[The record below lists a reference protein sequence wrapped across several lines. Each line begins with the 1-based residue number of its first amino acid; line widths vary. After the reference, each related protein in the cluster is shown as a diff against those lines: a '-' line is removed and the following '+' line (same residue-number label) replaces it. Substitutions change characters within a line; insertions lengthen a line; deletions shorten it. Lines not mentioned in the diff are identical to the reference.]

1 MFLDLFLY
9 ADNSCLVFQHKDV
22 KEIERNLNKNLS
34 NICGW
39 FADNKLSVHSGDNKT
54 KCILFGTKHRLN
66 KVGTIDIS
74 MIKHTLSII
83 KQRHI
88 FVAHWM

>member
-39 FADNKLSVHSGDNKT
+39 FADNKLSIRSGDNKT

-83 KQRHI
+83 KQ
-88 FVAHWM
+88 